1 MAQSN
6 KEPKTGDALDRWVG
20 IGEAG
25 QLLGVRPATVRRW
38 TGQGRLAAFVTPGG
52 HRRYRV
58 GDLLEFT
65 DQNLREEE
73 ESGPPGLAKLTEP
86 DRREAVSEARKQSWF
101 GLLHASDRDR
111 YRERGR
117 ETLSLIESYLREGGG
132 TDDLIRSLES
142 QGAEYG
148 AQAATLG
155 MSLKELLTAFN
166 LFRRPLIAH
175 INDLGDT
182 TSRQGLFERVT
193 DMFDLYMAAMVESF
207 LETTLRP
214 ITNLRPDRSPGG
226 GADN

>member
-1 MAQSN
+1 MAQSS
-6 KEPKTGDALDRWVG
+6 KDLKAGDALDRWVG

-25 QLLGVRPATVRRW
+25 RLLGVRPATVRRW
-38 TGQGRLAAFVTPGG
+38 TGQGRLTAFVTPGG

-65 DQNLREEE
+65 DHSLQEE

-86 DRREAVSEARKQSWF
+86 DRREAVSEARKQPWF

-117 ETLSLIESYLREGGG
+117 ETLRLIESYLREGSGS
-132 TDDLIRSLES
+132 DDLIRSLES

-148 AQAATLG
+148 AQAAALG

-175 INDLGDT
+175 INEVGDT
-182 TSRQGLFERVT
+182 SSRHGLFERVT
-193 DMFDLYMAAMVESF
+193 DMFDLCMAAMVESF
-207 LETTLRP
+207 LEATLRP
-214 ITNLRPDRSPGG
+214 ITNRPPEHAPD
-226 GADN
+226 GAAAN